1 MGIFYNSKKGIYYF
15 KKTCEEFKKNSIYFA
30 KQNVFEKGDNWRIL
44 NSFDDDDTR
53 KKQISRERNWLK
65 FDFHFQRNE
74 RKRK

>member
-1 MGIFYNSKKGIYYF
+1 MRNLRKIRYILQNKMYLKRETIGGLRVSK
-15 KKTCEEFKKNSIYFA
+15 
-30 KQNVFEKGDNWRIL
+30 QIL
-44 NSFDDDDTR
+44 NSFDNDDTR